1 MHAVMPTHESW
12 GPVMRP
18 TARVRRNRAAQ
29 SVAKLCRQYLKWFG
43 NATYKPHRNGERWL
57 LQRVGKEPMHTV
69 LDVGAN
75 VGKWALMAEEILP
88 SATIYALEAVPAT
101 AVLLRDAVRDHARIR
116 PFSLGL
122 AAHSGTMTVNYDPRA
137 STHATVTAYPH
148 RHNAQPVQCSVATG
162 DEFLAAEGLDRIDFL
177 KLDVEGAEHLVL
189 QGLESALRARR
200 VRMIQFEYGRANILT
215 RYLLHD
221 FYELFRSYGY
231 TVGKIFPDFVDFRD
245 YDLGDE
251 DFLGPNYLA
260 CLQDE
265 PLLAHLRSA

>member
-1 MHAVMPTHESW
+1 
-12 GPVMRP
+12 
-18 TARVRRNRAAQ
+18 
-29 SVAKLCRQYLKWFG
+29 
-43 NATYKPHRNGERWL
+43 
-57 LQRVGKEPMHTV
+57 MHTV

-162 DEFLAAEGLDRIDFL
+162 DEFLAAEGLDRVDFL